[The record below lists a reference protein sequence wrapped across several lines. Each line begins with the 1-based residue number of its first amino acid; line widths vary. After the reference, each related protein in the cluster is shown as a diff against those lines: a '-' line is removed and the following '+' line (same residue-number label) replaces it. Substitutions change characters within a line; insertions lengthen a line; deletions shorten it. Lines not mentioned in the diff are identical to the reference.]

1 MHNRFLTET
10 AKKHLMQ
17 FDLVIVGGGLAGLS
31 LACALHDARLKIA
44 LVENHA
50 PKPSSGWDARVY
62 AISPANAD
70 FLREI
75 GAWKHLN
82 PERIAPIH
90 AMKVI
95 GDGGARLDFSAYE
108 SGVPELGWILESSL
122 MACELWENVKRQGNL
137 TLFCPAAPKSLSMTD
152 DLASLTLTD
161 GRMLTAKLLVGAD
174 GRDSWVREA
183 AGLKAINTLYGEMG
197 VVANFTCEKPHRGIA
212 RQWFR
217 DDGVLAWL
225 PLAGDASNESR
236 THRFSIVWSTPD
248 AHANELLALSAEA
261 FADRVAA
268 AGNNELG
275 RLQMITP
282 PAAFPLRLMRVPQ
295 TVAPRLALVGD
306 AAHGIHPLSGHGI
319 NLGYQDA
326 KALADLLRATPE
338 WQDLGSERLL
348 QRYQRA
354 RREETALMQYT
365 THTLRRLF
373 SEKLPGLK
381 TLRNAGMNLTNA
393 LPVVKNQLVRY
404 ALGAF

>member
-1 MHNRFLTET
+1 
-10 AKKHLMQ
+10 MQ

-31 LACALHDARLKIA
+31 LACALRDARLKIA

-50 PKPSSGWDARVY
+50 PKPSDGWDARVY
-62 AISPANAD
+62 AISPANAE

-75 GAWKHLN
+75 GVWKHLDAT
-82 PERIAPIH
+82 RIAPIH
-90 AMKVI
+90 AMKVM

-108 SGVPELGWILESSL
+108 SGVGELGWILESSL
-122 MACELWENVKRQGNL
+122 MACELWENVKRQSNL
-137 TLFCPAAPKSLSMTD
+137 TLFCPAAPQKLAFVPDT
-152 DLASLTLTD
+152 ASLTLTD
-161 GRMLTAKLLVGAD
+161 GQTLSAKRIVGAD

-183 AGLKAINTLYGEMG
+183 AGLKAINTPYGEMG
-197 VVANFTCEKPHRGIA
+197 LVANFACEKAHRGIA

-217 DDGVLAWL
+217 NDGVLAWL
-225 PLAGDASNESR
+225 PLAGDTGANAR

-268 AGNNELG
+268 AGNHELG
-275 RLQMITP
+275 KLSQITA

-338 WQDLGSERLL
+338 WQDIGSERLL

-365 THTLRRLF
+365 THTLRLLF